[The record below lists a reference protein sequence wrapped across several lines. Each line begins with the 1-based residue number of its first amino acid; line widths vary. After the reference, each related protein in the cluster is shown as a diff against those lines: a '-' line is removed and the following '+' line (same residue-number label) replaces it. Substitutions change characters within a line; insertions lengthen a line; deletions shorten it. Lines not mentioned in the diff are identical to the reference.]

1 MFKKICFYLLFLLN
15 HTSLSASEAAVKS
28 NVLPAMPDRT
38 VNLPPQGQQ
47 DPKEIDLTL
56 PIEQRLSQALQR
68 CRMTSEELHARG
80 KAYEFKLYNPT
91 FAGDVLEELEDIII
105 NLKDRRPRYG
115 PHILFYGPKGSGK
128 TTLAERISAQAQIPM
143 VLVHAS
149 WFMDRFQGG
158 GAQRVRELIDDAQRV
173 QRLLKE
179 PIIIFVEEIDHIANE
194 EKSDSHGE
202 SDRATGAIWTGLDA
216 VEPGKIIFIF
226 TTNKE
231 KPINDRL
238 KDRCRCIEIKAPDKN
253 AREAQYRS
261 HLGDRVPGSTIKMMA
276 EKTEGL
282 GRRDIV
288 RDVERAKEMA
298 YAKNVRARESQSNE
312 DSEESDS
319 DTDDEDADGS
329 VEESVMIS
337 SEDLEIALFI
347 TQNAKLPDSEMQLK
361 LLNYFL
367 EIEKRR
373 KSFDAGYL
381 FLARKSES
389 LVLGMQSCS
398 REMHERITKRV
409 TKRSQIHGLEE
420 LRRMLANQ
428 KCDHNAIRNFI
439 ECASSVAIEYGR
451 KRVETFDFNV
461 AFGLC
466 FPKAALKSE
475 QRKSLIEYY
484 VRKIKHDV
492 TAYSITK
499 LCKMTDD
506 LNGEQIKIV
515 IEEADRLAILRNA
528 KTIEDKDFLV
538 ALVSLP
544 DSPHLDSA
552 KNRRR
557 VIRYLLSTDCRRAH
571 VSRVAKELVAN
582 NSEDMS
588 FEQIKKMLFAAHD
601 ACERRGGKT
610 VRDKDLY
617 VGFDKA
623 SDEKCDLREPRFD
636 NMKIALLTYH
646 LRDKKGWKVRP
657 AFIRLFA
664 SKTNT
669 QKVDSDQI
677 KKIVELAEKILS
689 YYKASKHRF
698 LKSGGMSKHEKVL
711 FYAARKYNHII
722 ASGIYWLGEKIVHM
736 FWLHKLDQ
744 FLENQGFFKHG
755 IDSCPED
762 KVD

>member
-1 MFKKICFYLLFLLN
+1 MLKRICFYLLFLLN

-28 NVLPAMPDRT
+28 NVLPTMPDKA

-80 KAYEFKLYNPT
+80 KVYEFKLYNPT
-91 FAGDVLEELEDIII
+91 FTGDVLEEVEDIII

-128 TTLAERISAQAQIPM
+128 TTLAEHISAQAQIPM

-158 GAQRVRELIDDAQRV
+158 GAQRVRELVDDAQRV

-226 TTNKE
+226 STNKE

-238 KDRCRCIEIKAPDKN
+238 KDRCRCIEIKAPNQN
-253 AREAQYRS
+253 ARETQYRS

-312 DSEESDS
+312 DSDDSDS
-319 DTDDEDADGS
+319 DSDEEDAVS
-329 VEESVMIS
+329 KESLMIS
-337 SEDLEIALFI
+337 SEDLEIALFT

-373 KSFDAGYL
+373 KGFDADYL

-389 LVLGMQSCS
+389 LVLGMQPCT
-398 REMHERITKRV
+398 REMRERITKRV
-409 TKRSQIHGLEE
+409 IKRSQIRGLEE

-461 AFGLC
+461 AFALC
-466 FPKAALKSE
+466 FQKAGLKSE
-475 QRKSLIEYY
+475 QRRNLIEYFL
-484 VRKIKHDV
+484 RKKQRDV
-492 TAYSITK
+492 MAHSITK

-515 IEEADRLAILRNA
+515 IEEADRLAILRNSN
-528 KTIEDKDFLV
+528 TIEDEDFLV

-544 DSPHLDSA
+544 DSQHLDSV

-557 VIRYLLSTDCRRAH
+557 VIRYLLKVDCARTNI
-571 VSRVAKELVAN
+571 SREARELVAN
-582 NSEDMS
+582 NSEEMS
-588 FEQIKKMLFAAHD
+588 FEQIKKMLFGAD
-601 ACERRGGKT
+601 NACKKRGGKT
-610 VRDKDLY
+610 IRDKDLY

-623 SDEKCDLREPRFD
+623 SDEKCDLREPRFND
-636 NMKIALLTYH
+636 MKIALLKHY
-646 LRDKKGWKVRP
+646 LRDKKRWKVSP
-657 AFIRLFA
+657 EFIRLFA
-664 SKTNT
+664 RKTNT
-669 QKVDSDQI
+669 QKVDGNQI
-677 KKIVELAEKILS
+677 KKIVELAEKILA
-689 YYKASKHRF
+689 YWKTSKRYF
-698 LKSGGMSKHEKVL
+698 AIPARGMTQHEKVL
-711 FYAARKYNHII
+711 FFAARKYRHIV
-722 ASGIYWLGEKIVHM
+722 ASGYGWLKEKIGQM
-736 FWLHKLDQ
+736 TYLNKIDQ
-744 FLENQGFFKHG
+744 FLEDFFKSG
-755 IDSCPED
+755 IDACPED